1 MRGKIREAKLR
12 NGKSALYIDYYPPV
26 WNPEKKVY
34 TRREHLK
41 LKVFDHPANEFEKK
55 QNQVVREIAEK
66 IFIKRMS
73 GLVLEENNMFNRDVL
88 EGNFFQFA
96 KGFLN
101 KKERMGIDV
110 EHYKSALKYLRRMA
124 GINLKFRQIDEHFLE
139 KFKDYLLT
147 SNRLNSKIKFL
158 DSNSAGSYF
167 NKFCNIVE
175 RAFIENYL
183 QYNPVVKV
191 DKIPPVETTR
201 QYLTEEEIRLLKNTP
216 LKDEVVYRAGLFAI
230 LTGLRFGA
238 IQSLKWE
245 ELEYSEQL
253 KSWYFYFVDPKPN
266 RPIRH
271 FISQQAVDLLGERK
285 DGKEKVFKELTYH
298 RTRDSLKTWLVL
310 AGIKKDISFHC
321 FRHTYATQLVS
332 KGEDIFVISKMLN
345 HKNVKTTQIYSKM
358 PDRNKVLAANRMT
371 I

>member
-1 MRGKIREAKLR
+1 MRGKIREVKLR
-12 NGKSALYIDYYPPV
+12 NGRSSLYIDYYPAV

-41 LKVFDHPANEFEKK
+41 LKVFDNPSDDFQKK
-55 QNQVVREIAEK
+55 QNQMSREIAEK
-66 IFIKRMS
+66 IYLKRMS
-73 GLVLEENNMFNRDVL
+73 GLMLEENNMFNKDVL

-101 KKERMGIDV
+101 KKVRKGTDV
-110 EHYKSALKYLRRMA
+110 EHYNSVLKYLRRMA
-124 GINLKFRQIDEHFLE
+124 GINLKFRQIDDHFLE

-147 SNRLNSKIKFL
+147 SNTLNSKIKFL
-158 DSNSAGSYF
+158 DKNSAGSYF

-175 RAFIENYL
+175 RAFIENHL
-183 QYNPVVKV
+183 QFNPVLKV
-191 DKIPPVETTR
+191 DKIPAVETIR
-201 QYLTEEEIRLLKNTP
+201 NYLTEEEIQLLKKTQI
-216 LKDEVVYRAGLFAI
+216 KDEVIYRAGLFAI

-238 IQSLKWE
+238 IQSLTWE
-245 ELEYSEQL
+245 ELEYSEEL
-253 KSWYFYFVDPKPN
+253 KSWYFYFIDPKPN
-266 RPIRH
+266 RPVKH
-271 FISQQAVDLLGERK
+271 FISQQAVDLLGDRK
-285 DGKEKVFKELTYH
+285 DSKEKVFRELTYH

-345 HKNVKTTQIYSKM
+345 HKNIKTTQIYSKM
-358 PDRNKVLAANRMT
+358 PDRNKVMAANRMT

>member
-1 MRGKIREAKLR
+1 MRGKIRSVKLR
-12 NGKSALYIDYYPPV
+12 NGKSSLYIDYYPAV
-26 WNPEKKVY
+26 WNPDKGVY

-41 LKVFDHPANEFEKK
+41 IKVFDHPADEFQKK
-55 QNQVVREIAEK
+55 QNQMTREIAER
-66 IFIKRMS
+66 IYLKRMN
-73 GLVLEENNMFNRDVL
+73 GLMLEENNMFNKDVL

-96 KGFLN
+96 KTFLS
-101 KKERMGIDV
+101 KKLRKGTDV
-110 EHYKSALKYLRRMA
+110 EHYKSALKYLHRMA

-139 KFKDYLLT
+139 QFKDYLLT
-147 SNRLNSKIKFL
+147 SNTLNSKVKFL
-158 DSNSAGSYF
+158 DKNSAGSYF

-183 QYNPVVKV
+183 QFNPVLKV
-191 DKIPPVETTR
+191 DI
-201 QYLTEEEIRLLKNTP
+201 QLLKQTP
-216 LKDEVVYRAGLFAI
+216 IKDEVVYKAGLFAI

-245 ELEYSEQL
+245 ELEYSEEL
-253 KSWYFYFVDPKPN
+253 KSWYFYFIDPKPN
-266 RPIRH
+266 RPVKH
-271 FISQQAVDLLGERK
+271 FISQQAVDLLGERSN
-285 DGKEKVFKELTYH
+285 GKEKIFKELTYH

-358 PDRNKVLAANRMT
+358 PDRNKVIAANRMT

>member
-1 MRGKIREAKLR
+1 MRGKIRSVKLR
-12 NGKSALYIDYYPPV
+12 NGKSSLYIDYYPAV
-26 WNPEKKVY
+26 WNPDKGVY

-41 LKVFDHPANEFEKK
+41 IKVFDHPADEFQKK
-55 QNQVVREIAEK
+55 QNQMTREIAER
-66 IFIKRMS
+66 IYLKRMN
-73 GLVLEENNMFNRDVL
+73 GLMLEENNMFNKDVL

-96 KGFLN
+96 KTFLS
-101 KKERMGIDV
+101 KKLRKGTDV
-110 EHYKSALKYLRRMA
+110 EHYKSALKYLHRMA

-139 KFKDYLLT
+139 QFKDYLLT
-147 SNRLNSKIKFL
+147 SNTLNSKVKFL
-158 DSNSAGSYF
+158 DKNSAGSYF

-183 QYNPVVKV
+183 QFNPVLKV
-191 DKIPPVETTR
+191 
-201 QYLTEEEIRLLKNTP
+201 EIQLLKQTP
-216 LKDEVVYRAGLFAI
+216 IKDEVVYKAGLFAI

-245 ELEYSEQL
+245 ELEYSEEL
-253 KSWYFYFVDPKPN
+253 KSWYFYFIDPKPN
-266 RPIRH
+266 RPVKH
-271 FISQQAVDLLGERK
+271 FISQQAVDLLGERSN
-285 DGKEKVFKELTYH
+285 GKEKIFKELTYH

-358 PDRNKVLAANRMT
+358 PDRNKVIAANRMT

>member
-12 NGKSALYIDYYPPV
+12 NRKSSLYIDYFPPV

-34 TRREHLK
+34 TRREYLK
-41 LKVFDHPANEFEKK
+41 LKVFDHPNDDFQKK
-55 QNQVVREIAEK
+55 QNQLNQEIAEK
-66 IFIKRMS
+66 IYLKRMN
-73 GLVLEENNMFNRDVL
+73 GLMLEENNLFNKDVL

-96 KGFLN
+96 KSFLN
-101 KKERMGIDV
+101 KKKRKDIDV
-110 EHYKSALKYLRRMA
+110 EHYDSSLKYLRRMA

-147 SNRLNSKIKFL
+147 SNTLKSKIKFL
-158 DSNSAGSYF
+158 DNNSAGSYF

-175 RAFIENYL
+175 RAFIENHL
-183 QYNPVVKV
+183 QFNPALKV
-191 DKIPPVETTR
+191 DKIPPIETTR
-201 QYLTEEEIRLLKNTP
+201 QYPTEEEIQSLKQTP

-238 IQSLKWE
+238 IQALKWK
-245 ELEYSEQL
+245 ELEFSEEL
-253 KSWYFYFVDPKPN
+253 KSWYFYFIDPKPN
-266 RPIRH
+266 RPVKH
-271 FISQQAVDLLGERK
+271 FISQQAVDLLGERRN
-285 DGKEKVFKELTYH
+285 GKEKIFKELTYH

-358 PDRNKVLAANRMT
+358 PDRNKVIAANRMT

>member
-1 MRGKIREAKLR
+1 MRGKIRSVKLR
-12 NGKSALYIDYYPPV
+12 NGKSSLYIDYYPAV
-26 WNPEKKVY
+26 WNPDKGVY

-41 LKVFDHPANEFEKK
+41 LKVFDHPADEFQKK
-55 QNQVVREIAEK
+55 QNQMTREIAER
-66 IFIKRMS
+66 IYLKRMN
-73 GLVLEENNMFNRDVL
+73 GLMLEENNMFNKDVL

-96 KGFLN
+96 KTFLS
-101 KKERMGIDV
+101 KKLRKGTDV
-110 EHYKSALKYLRRMA
+110 EHYKSALKYLHRMA

-139 KFKDYLLT
+139 QFKDYLLT
-147 SNRLNSKIKFL
+147 SNTLNSKVKFL
-158 DSNSAGSYF
+158 DKNSAGSYF

-183 QYNPVVKV
+183 QFNPVLKV
-191 DKIPPVETTR
+191 DKIPPTETTR
-201 QYLTEEEIRLLKNTP
+201 HYLTEEEIQLLKQTP
-216 LKDEVVYRAGLFAI
+216 IKDEVVYKAGLFAI

-245 ELEYSEQL
+245 ELEYSEEL
-253 KSWYFYFVDPKPN
+253 KSWYFYFIDPKPN
-266 RPIRH
+266 RPVKH
-271 FISQQAVDLLGERK
+271 FISQQAVDLLGERSN
-285 DGKEKVFKELTYH
+285 GKEKIFKELTYH

-358 PDRNKVLAANRMT
+358 PDRNKVIAANRMT